1 MSHIERKSEL
11 RRRRHR
17 RAKIKKLRARLEKT
31 KNPSEVQSVLTR
43 IKKLNPFWEPRPKT
57 K

>member
-11 RRRRHR
+11 RRRRQR
-17 RAKIKKLRARLEKT
+17 RAKIKKLRGRMDKA
-31 KNPSEVQSVLTR
+31 KNPSESHGLIAK
-43 IKKLNPFWEPRPKT
+43 IKRLNPFWEAPAKS